1 LAALRPWR
9 LLAAILPGGLLL
21 AFVAGLAGLLASSL
35 AGSGAEY
42 AAFFAR
48 PDYVRL
54 LLRTWWLAAATS
66 VLCLLLGYPTALFIA
81 RTRLRRDLLL
91 LVVVL
96 PWLVS
101 IVVRTY
107 GWIVLLGNRG
117 VLNGALVG
125 MGLTDRPVRLMFNTG
140 GVIVGLV
147 HVFCPFAVM
156 TVLSALLQQDRTLED
171 AGTSLGAGPWTTF
184 RRIVLPLSVPG
195 VMSGLTLVYLMST
208 GAIVTPLLL
217 GGIGDQMLGSQI
229 YTEVFQQF
237 DFPKAAVMAVLLGG
251 SSLLVILPLRWLE
264 RRLTAN
270 MPQVGNMPQ
279 AGR

>member
-1 LAALRPWR
+1 M
-9 LLAAILPGGLLL
+9 PGCLFL
-21 AFVAGLAGLLASSL
+21 AFATGLVQLVVSSM
-35 AGSGAEY
+35 AHGGAEY

-48 PDYVRL
+48 PDYIRL
-54 LLRTWWLAAATS
+54 LLRTWWMAGVTS

-91 LVVVL
+91 LIVVL

-107 GWIVLLGNRG
+107 GWVVLLGNRG
-117 VLNGALVG
+117 VLNGALMG
-125 MGLTDRPVRLMFNTG
+125 MGLSDRPVRLMFNTG
-140 GVIVGLV
+140 GVIIGLV
-147 HVFCPFAVM
+147 HVFCPFTVM
-156 TVLSALLQQDRTLED
+156 TVLGSLLQQDRSLEE

-184 RRIVLPLSVPG
+184 GRVVLPLSVPG

-217 GGIGDQMLGSQI
+217 GGVGDQMLGSQI

-251 SSLLVILPLRWLE
+251 SSLLVIVPLRWLE

-270 MPQVGNMPQ
+270 MPSARVPAR
-279 AGR
+279 AGVAEAGA

>member
-1 LAALRPWR
+1 MRLAA
-9 LLAAILPGGLLL
+9 AVLPGCLLL
-21 AFVAGLAGLLASSL
+21 AFAAGLVQLVVSSL
-35 AGSGAEY
+35 AHGGAAY

-117 VLNGALVG
+117 LVNGALI
-125 MGLTDRPVRLMFNTG
+125 GLGLADRPVRLMFNTG
-140 GVIVGLV
+140 GVVIGLV
-147 HVFCPFAVM
+147 HVFCPFTVM
-156 TVLSALLQQDRTLED
+156 SVLGSLLQLDPSLEE
-171 AGTSLGAGPWTTF
+171 AGTSLGAGPWTSF
-184 RRIVLPLSVPG
+184 RRVVLPLSIPG

-237 DFPKAAVMAVLLGG
+237 DFPKASVMAVLLGA
-251 SSLLVILPLRWLE
+251 SSLLVILPLRWME
-264 RRLTAN
+264 RRLT
-270 MPQVGNMPQ
+270 GNMPR
-279 AGR
+279 ARG

>member
-1 LAALRPWR
+1 MRPWR
-9 LLAAILPGGLLL
+9 LLAAVLPGGLLL
-21 AFVAGLAGLLASSL
+21 AFVGGLIGLLASSL
-35 AGSGAEY
+35 TGGGAEY
-42 AAFFAR
+42 VAFFAR
-48 PDYVRL
+48 PDYVQL
-54 LLRTWWLAAATS
+54 LLRTWWLAALTS
-66 VLCLLLGYPTALFIA
+66 ALCMLVGYPTAWFIA

-101 IVVRTY
+101 IIVRTY

-117 VLNGALVG
+117 LINGALLALG
-125 MGLTDRPVRLMFNTG
+125 WTHQPLRLMFSTG

-147 HVFCPFAVM
+147 HVFCPFSVM
-156 TVLSALLQQDRTLED
+156 TVLGALLQQDRSLED
-171 AGTSLGAGPWTTF
+171 AGTSLGAGPWTVF
-184 RRIVLPLSVPG
+184 RRIVLPISVPG

-251 SSLLVILPLRWLE
+251 SSLLVIVPLRGLE

-270 MPQVGNMPQ
+270 MER
-279 AGR
+279 AAR